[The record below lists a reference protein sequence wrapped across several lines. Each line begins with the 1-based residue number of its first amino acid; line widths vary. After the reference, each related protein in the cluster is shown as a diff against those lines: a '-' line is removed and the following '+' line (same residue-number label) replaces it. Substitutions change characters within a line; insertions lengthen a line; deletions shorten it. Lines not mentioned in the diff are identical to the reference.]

1 MILSIRLGLGLTMIP
16 DHPLAHDVI
25 LFMLYST

>member
-1 MILSIRLGLGLTMIP
+1 MILSIRLGLGLTIP